1 MRTEHTLKSGDH
13 PLSTRLHCLADD
25 LWVTEQPQADFGL
38 CIGTRMTVI
47 RQRGTNKLVPLSP
60 IQPSAEREQGLAPSG
75 RASVGK
81 AMQVVL
87 PWTLDRV
94 IVVHGAIVETGSQE
108 DLRKT
113 YTSFLGGGLK
123 PSAGNQRITKALQP

>member
-1 MRTEHTLKSGDH
+1 
-13 PLSTRLHCLADD
+13 
-25 LWVTEQPQADFGL
+25 
-38 CIGTRMTVI
+38 
-47 RQRGTNKLVPLSP
+47 
-60 IQPSAEREQGLAPSG
+60 
-75 RASVGK
+75 
-81 AMQVVL
+81 MQVVL

-123 PSAGNQRITKALQP
+123 PSAGNQPITKALQP